1 MQATRDAIGR
11 SMDGLDELST
21 VLWWLAV
28 TFFGVGD
35 VLTTSA
41 AVLYVPV
48 DEGSPVVGE
57 LLRAHG
63 IVGLIGLKVA
73 AFAVAYAVWVVV
85 GEPDN
90 VGVPLA
96 LAVLG
101 VGFTAWN
108 LFVLA
113 TTFPI

>member
-1 MQATRDAIGR
+1 MQATRAAIGR
-11 SMDGLDELST
+11 AMDGFDDLST
-21 VLWWLAV
+21 VLWWLAF

-41 AVLYVPV
+41 AVIYVPV

-63 IVGLIGLKVA
+63 IVGLVGLKVA
-73 AFAVAYAVWVVV
+73 AFAIAYVVWVVV

-101 VGFTAWN
+101 LGFTVWN

-113 TTFPI
+113 TTFPL